1 MSENFWRVDKEV
13 ARRVPRLGLEAAVLY
28 SELRERAKALNK
40 DEESFYVKAE
50 YLEKALGI
58 TKEKRRKLSGLLE
71 EAKLI
76 EVSRFGK
83 DNKQFYRVIQVSCKP
98 SSAGTPA
105 ELETQPTGELE
116 TQPTLYYIN
125 KETKLNKE
133 TEEEAVSTFQKYW
146 NSFCKLNSIEKV
158 SKSLKNKIIPFMT
171 LEGLNS
177 AETLEVL
184 VTNINNSVFLLEN
197 RERWATASW
206 CLSVSNKDKTKFN
219 YVGILEGKYTGKYL
233 QEKTG
238 DLASSK
244 LNRNSEKNR
253 GLTAAI
259 LPS

>member
-1 MSENFWRVDKEV
+1 MKDNFWRVDKEV

-50 YLEKALGI
+50 YLEQSLGI

-76 EVSRFGK
+76 EISRFGK
-83 DNKQFYRVIQVSCKP
+83 DNMQFYRVIQVSCKP

-105 ELETQPTGELE
+105 QLETQPTGELGL
-116 TQPTLYYIN
+116 QPTLPYIK

-133 TEEEAVSTFQKYW
+133 TEAVNTFQKYW
-146 NSFCKLNSIEKV
+146 NSFCKLKPIEKV

-184 VTNINNSVFLLEN
+184 VTNINSSMFLLEN
-197 RERWATASW
+197 RERWSTASW

-238 DLASSK
+238 DLASSR
-244 LNRNSEKNR
+244 LNANSEKNR